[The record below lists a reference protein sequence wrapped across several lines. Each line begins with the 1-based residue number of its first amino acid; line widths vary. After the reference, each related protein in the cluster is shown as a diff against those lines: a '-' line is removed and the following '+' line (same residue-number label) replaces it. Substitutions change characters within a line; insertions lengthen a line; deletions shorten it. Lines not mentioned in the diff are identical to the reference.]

1 MFDFV
6 YDFLGKIGYH
16 HPIHPT
22 EVHMPIGLVV
32 GGVVFVLTALIFHR
46 EKLILTTRHCTILA
60 FIWVF
65 PTMLLGF
72 MDWQHFYGGAWLF
85 PIKMK
90 LMLAPLLAGSLFL
103 GILLGKRFGLAARPT
118 LTVYFL
124 SFCTVVALGYFGGQ
138 LVYGNR
144 TPGSSGTYK
153 EGEKLFHA
161 NCGACHPNGG
171 NSLRPNLPLRNAPQL
186 NAFDTFMAFIRN
198 PKPRDG
204 TASVMPPFS
213 GSRISDQEAKE
224 LYDYIVHTLVHC
236 SGDTL
241 AK

>member
-1 MFDFV
+1 MFNFV
-6 YDFLGKIGYH
+6 YNLLGRLGYH

-32 GGVVFVLTALIFHR
+32 GGVVFVLTALIFRR
-46 EKLILTTRHCTILA
+46 ERLVLTTRHCTILA

-90 LMLAPLLAGSLFL
+90 LMLAPLLAGLLFL
-103 GILLGKRFGLAARPT
+103 SVLFGKRFGPAARPT

-124 SFCTVVALGYFGGQ
+124 AFCAVVALGYFGGQ
-138 LVYGNR
+138 LVYGSR
-144 TPGSSGTYK
+144 TPPSPQTYK
-153 EGEKLFHA
+153 KGEKLFHA
-161 NCGACHPNGG
+161 NCASCHPNGG
-171 NSLRPNLPLRNAPQL
+171 NRLRPSMPLRSAPQL
-186 NAFDTFMAFIRN
+186 KALDTFVAFIRN
-198 PKPRDG
+198 PKPPG
-204 TASVMPPFS
+204 GGSSIMPPFS
-213 GSRISDQEAKE
+213 ASRISDREAKE
-224 LYDYIVHTLVHC
+224 LYDYIVHTLVPC
-236 SGDTL
+236 SSNTS

>member
-1 MFDFV
+1 MFNFV

-32 GGVVFVLTALIFHR
+32 GGVVFILTALFFRR
-46 EKLILTTRHCTILA
+46 ERLVLTTRHCIILA

-85 PIKMK
+85 PIKVK
-90 LMLAPLLAGSLFL
+90 LILAPLLAGLLFL
-103 GILLGKRFGLAARPT
+103 GILFGKRFGPAARPT
-118 LTVYFL
+118 LTAYFL

-144 TPGSSGTYK
+144 TPASSGTETYK
-153 EGEKLFHA
+153 EGEKLFNA
-161 NCGACHPNGG
+161 NCSACHPHGG
-171 NSLRPNLPLRNAPQL
+171 NTIRPNLPLRNAPQL
-186 NAFDTFMAFIRN
+186 NALDTFTAFIRN

-204 TASVMPPFS
+204 TANIMPPFDESKVS
-213 GSRISDQEAKE
+213 GQQGKE
-224 LYDYIVHTLVHC
+224 LYDYIVHALVRPE
-236 SGDTL
+236 
-241 AK
+241 KK

>member
-1 MFDFV
+1 MFDLI

-32 GGVVFVLTALIFHR
+32 GGVVFVLTALIFRR
-46 EKLILTTRHCTILA
+46 ERLVLTTRHCVILA

-85 PIKMK
+85 PIKVK
-90 LMLAPLLAGSLFL
+90 VILAPLLAGLLFL
-103 GILLGKRFGLAARPT
+103 GILFGKRFGPAARPT

-124 SFCTVVALGYFGGQ
+124 SLCMVVALGYFGGQ

-144 TPGSSGTYK
+144 TPASTETYK

-161 NCGACHPNGG
+161 NCGACHPRGG
-171 NSLRPNLPLRNAPQL
+171 NTLKPNLPLRDAPQL
-186 NAFDTFMAFIRN
+186 NALDTFTAFIRK

-204 TASVMPPFS
+204 TANIMPPFAAS
-213 GSRISDQEAKE
+213 SISDQETKE
-224 LYDYIVHTLVHC
+224 LYNYIVHALVPVK
-236 SGDTL
+236 T
-241 AK
+241 K